1 MILVDVSEAESAV
14 SVPERI
20 ESRTKREFY
29 HSKPSVKQDSV
40 LGING
45 SLSSSRKKRGC
56 EQNIYPN
63 AGFDRQNMF
72 VTWGGPVEH
81 ECTWNRK

>member
-45 SLSSSRKKRGC
+45 SLSSSRKKEAANRISTPMQDLTGRIC
-56 EQNIYPN
+56 LSP
-63 AGFDRQNMF
+63 
-72 VTWGGPVEH
+72 WGGPVEH